1 MGGSSSNSSSN
12 RRRSDNNAA
21 NELERINKQRQER
34 LTSLVR
40 QRLNNITCTTENNDE
55 HEQQQQQQQ
64 QPSSCFRAN
73 LFLLDV
79 SNEVHYDPD
88 ANHLRNR
95 IEQHLQKNNA
105 YSANKYFLSTTKADF
120 DKEIITSTADADA
133 VEKSILR
140 FLKTQDKY
148 TSFVSI
154 LLKSQAFYEIY
165 DNNNNNN
172 NFDNAKQP
180 DDDEN
185 QNQTRQQQ
193 RHNRPVI
200 DLPRT
205 KYKKPYIPLPH
216 DYWSSNSRMDDNNDE
231 SSVKVIC
238 ATNTSTNN
246 NNDNT
251 NEENESRIQEEDIFS
266 FSISHQFPFV
276 GMAQI
281 GMHHDNKIPCSP
293 PVSPPAV
300 IIVGLDIVTFDDDMI
315 KRLYSN
321 SLDEF
326 LNVFRDS
333 FTKNEWNIG
342 IQDPTLTLLTS
353 SSNTNN
359 DNGSKLKE
367 FYIRWSMKEAYTKAI
382 GIGMGLEFNSFEIY
396 LQQEENEII
405 NDDNNNNNDDNQNND
420 DNNQNENTS
429 MKSVWNRIVVSQ
441 QQQQRDNNS
450 SNDSDYMSMPTP
462 SSRPTCFHGRIRFLK
477 NNKDRDDEFF
487 LFYFLPLQTTKR
499 HMSVSSSKSSSTVPN
514 QTATKAQEGCA
525 CVCVGSRSFQG
536 KPSFTTSWR
545 NDINISWTEI
555 DQLLEVHHH

>member
-1 MGGSSSNSSSN
+1 
-12 RRRSDNNAA
+12 
-21 NELERINKQRQER
+21 
-34 LTSLVR
+34 
-40 QRLNNITCTTENNDE
+40 
-55 HEQQQQQQQ
+55 
-64 QPSSCFRAN
+64 
-73 LFLLDV
+73 
-79 SNEVHYDPD
+79 
-88 ANHLRNR
+88 
-95 IEQHLQKNNA
+95 
-105 YSANKYFLSTTKADF
+105 
-120 DKEIITSTADADA
+120 
-133 VEKSILR
+133 
-140 FLKTQDKY
+140 
-148 TSFVSI
+148 
-154 LLKSQAFYEIY
+154 
-165 DNNNNNN
+165 
-172 NFDNAKQP
+172 
-180 DDDEN
+180 
-185 QNQTRQQQ
+185 
-193 RHNRPVI
+193 
-200 DLPRT
+200 
-205 KYKKPYIPLPH
+205 
-216 DYWSSNSRMDDNNDE
+216 MDDNRDD

-281 GMHHDNKIPCSP
+281 GMHHDNKIPVSP

-396 LQQEENEII
+396 LQQEENEIT

-499 HMSVSSSKSSSTVPN
+499 RMSVSSSKSSSTVPN